1 MTERHRATAQM
12 RTDRGS
18 TVPVILGF
26 FLVAL
31 LTVAGAVAAG
41 QAFVQ
46 QRDLQDLCDGA
57 ATAAAG
63 TAIDLSRT
71 GGVVRGGEL
80 RFTGVR
86 AEVQRYLARQGQVR
100 TVSVG
105 VAVSIG
111 RTELALTCVQTR
123 SIAFGALFG
132 RPDGVRHVVH
142 ATARAP
148 VLG

>member
-1 MTERHRATAQM
+1 VTLS
-12 RTDRGS
+12 DRGS
-18 TVPVILGF
+18 TVPVILGS
-26 FLVAL
+26 FLIAI

-63 TAIDLSRT
+63 SAIDLSRS
-71 GGVVRGGEL
+71 GGVVHGSQL
-80 RFTGVR
+80 RFAGAQQAVE
-86 AEVQRYLARQGQVR
+86 AFLARDPDRRDAMVTTALSPDGTQ
-100 TVSVG
+100 
-105 VAVSIG
+105 
-111 RTELALTCVQTR
+111 LALTCVQTR
-123 SIAFGALFG
+123 PVAFGALFG
-132 RPDGVRHVVH
+132 QGSGVRHVVH

>member
-1 MTERHRATAQM
+1 VTGQ
-12 RTDRGS
+12 DRGS
-18 TVPVILGF
+18 TVPIILGF

-57 ATAAAG
+57 ATTAAAS
-63 TAIDLSRT
+63 AIDLSRT
-71 GGVVRGGEL
+71 GGVVRGDAL
-80 RFTGVR
+80 RFTGVE
-86 AEVQRYLARQGQVR
+86 AAVQTYLRRQPA
-100 TVSVG
+100 TADVSVAVG
-105 VAVSIG
+105 VSSDG
-111 RTELALTCVQTR
+111 TELALTCTQTR
-123 SIAFGALFG
+123 PIAFGALFG
-132 RPDGVRHVVH
+132 RADGVRHVVH

>member
-1 MTERHRATAQM
+1 VSAP
-12 RTDRGS
+12 DRGS

-31 LTVAGAVAAG
+31 ITVAGAVAAG

-63 TAIDLSRT
+63 SAIDLSRT
-71 GGVVRGGEL
+71 EGVVRGGAL
-80 RFTGVR
+80 RFAGVE
-86 AEVQRYLARQGQVR
+86 AAVQRYLARDRRNNG
-100 TVSVG
+100 VSVR
-105 VAVSIG
+105 VAVSPSG
-111 RTELALTCVQTR
+111 TELALTCVQTR
-123 SIAFGALFG
+123 PIAFGAVFG
-132 RPDGVRHVVH
+132 RSGGLRHVVH

>member
-1 MTERHRATAQM
+1 MTQRHRGS
-12 RTDRGS
+12 TDRGS

-41 QAFVQ
+41 QAFVH

-80 RFTGVR
+80 RFTGVQ
-86 AEVQRYLARQGQVR
+86 AAVEHYLARDGQIR
-100 TVSVG
+100 AVSVG
-105 VAVSIG
+105 VAVSSD
-111 RTELALTCVQTR
+111 RTRLALTCVQTR
-123 SIAFGALFG
+123 PIAFGALFG
-132 RPDGVRHVVH
+132 RAGGVRHVVH